1 MKIESIYE
9 IYLKYPS
16 IQTDSRKLKEG
27 DFFVAL
33 KGPHFNG
40 NQFALRAL
48 DAGAAYA
55 LIDEMPNQSELQA
68 AELAEPGIGKR
79 LLLVD
84 DALTTLQQL
93 AKHHREQLNIPF
105 IAITGSNG
113 KTTSKE
119 LIYAVLAS
127 HFITYTTQGNLNN
140 HIGVPLTLLSIRKDA
155 QMAVIEMGA
164 NHQKEIE
171 SYCAYTLPT
180 HGVITNCGKAH
191 LEGFGGI
198 EGVRK
203 GKGELYQFLRDHNGT
218 AFVYADYD
226 YLQPMSAGIANI
238 LHYGNSKGLVQGR
251 IESSEPFLTV
261 AVTAGLGTADSG
273 NASHSAAPQQEDNQV
288 MNSILIKSQ
297 LVGDY
302 NLPNIL
308 CALTIGKYFGVPTE
322 KMVKAIESY
331 APSNSRSQLI
341 EQGTNHIILDAYN
354 ANPSSMKVAIENFA
368 RIHAERKILL
378 LGGMMELGT
387 ESIAEHKALVE
398 LIASLGFKEV
408 VLVGGDF
415 IYTKDLFEQ
424 YNAAANT
431 STNNYTTTN
440 ITTNKIGPIFTYKDN
455 AQEAR
460 ECLAALN
467 PQNCYILIKGSRS
480 MKMEQVLG

>member
-68 AELAEPGIGKR
+68 AELSEPGISKR

-93 AKHHREQLNIPF
+93 AKHHREQLHIPF

-119 LIYAVLAS
+119 LIYTVLAS

-226 YLQPMSAGIANI
+226 YLLPMSTGIANI
-238 LHYGNSKGLVQGR
+238 IHYGQNKGLVQGR
-251 IESSEPFLTV
+251 IQASEPFLTV
-261 AVTAGLGTADSG
+261 AITAGLESVDSG
-273 NASHSAAPQQEDNQV
+273 DSETPTHKNP
-288 MNSILIKSQ
+288 ILIKSQ

-308 CALTIGKYFGVPTE
+308 CALTIGKFFGVPTA
-322 KMVKAIESY
+322 KMIKAIEDY

-341 EQGTNHIILDAYN
+341 VQGTNHIILDAYN

-368 RIHAERKILL
+368 RIHANRKILL
-378 LGGMMELGT
+378 LGGMMELGA

-398 LIASLGFKEV
+398 LVASLGFKEV

-415 IYTKDLFEQ
+415 IYTKDLFTQ
-424 YNAAANT
+424 YTNANF
-431 STNNYTTTN
+431 
-440 ITTNKIGPIFTYKDN
+440 IYKDN
-455 AQEAR
+455 ALEAR
-460 ECLAALN
+460 EWLQQLN
-467 PQNCYILIKGSRS
+467 LQDSYILVKGSRS
-480 MKMEQVLG
+480 MKMEQVIQ

>member
-1 MKIESIYE
+1 MNIEQIYA
-9 IYLKYPS
+9 IYSKYPS
-16 IQTDSRKLKEG
+16 IQTDTRKLKEG
-27 DFFVAL
+27 DLFVAL
-33 KGPHFNG
+33 KGPNFNG

-48 DAGAAYA
+48 DSGAAYA
-55 LIDEMPNQSELQA
+55 IIDEMPIQSELA
-68 AELAEPGIGKR
+68 VAELSEPGIGKR

-93 AKHHREQLNIPF
+93 AKYHREQLNIPF

-127 HFITYTTQGNLNN
+127 HFVTYTTQGNLNN

-238 LHYGNSKGLVQGR
+238 VHYGHNKGLVQGR
-251 IESSEPFLTV
+251 IETSEPFLTV
-261 AVTAGLGTADSG
+261 AVTAGL
-273 NASHSAAPQQEDNQV
+273 ASQ
-288 MNSILIKSQ
+288 SILIKSQ

-308 CALTIGKYFGVPTE
+308 CALTIGKFFGVPTE
-322 KMVKAIESY
+322 KMVKAIEEY

-368 RIHAERKILL
+368 RIHAKRKILL
-378 LGGMMELGT
+378 LGGMMELGA

-415 IYTKDLFEQ
+415 IYTKDLF
-424 YNAAANT
+424 
-431 STNNYTTTN
+431 
-440 ITTNKIGPIFTYKDN
+440 TYKDD
-455 AQEAR
+455 ALEAR
-460 ECLAALN
+460 KWLAALN
-467 PQNCYILIKGSRS
+467 PQDSYILIKGSRS